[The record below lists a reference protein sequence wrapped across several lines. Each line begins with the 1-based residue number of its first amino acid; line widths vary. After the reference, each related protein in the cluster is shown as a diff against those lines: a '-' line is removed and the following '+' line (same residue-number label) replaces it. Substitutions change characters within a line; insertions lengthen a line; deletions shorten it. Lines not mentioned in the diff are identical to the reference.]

1 MIVYQFVLTHVIPMT
16 LVIMSKDF
24 DGVLNEFDKVIGV
37 DRIKVVHVNDSKM
50 KSVHIKTVMKI

>member
-16 LVIMSKDF
+16 LVIMSKKTS

-50 KSVHIKTVMKI
+50 KWCT